1 LAASL
6 ETRTILQERRSNVM
20 PLQKE
25 KKTQVI
31 TDFQRAENDTGSTD
45 VQIAL
50 LTNRILQLTEH
61 LRANKHD
68 ESCRRGLLR
77 MVGQR
82 RRMLTYLRKTD
93 YQRYLAITER
103 LKLRQK

>member
-1 LAASL
+1 
-6 ETRTILQERRSNVM
+6 M

-25 KKTQVI
+25 KKAQVI
-31 TDFQRAENDTGSTD
+31 TDFQRSENDTGSTD
-45 VQIAL
+45 VQVAL
-50 LTNRILQLTEH
+50 LTSRIQQLTEH

-77 MVGQR
+77 LVGQR

-93 YQRYLAITER
+93 YPRYLAVTER

>member
-1 LAASL
+1 
-6 ETRTILQERRSNVM
+6 M

-31 TDFQRAENDTGSTD
+31 TDFQRSENDTGSTD

-50 LTNRILQLTEH
+50 LTSRILQLTEH

-68 ESCRRGLLR
+68 ESCRRGLLSL
-77 MVGQR
+77 VGQR

-103 LKLRQK
+103 LKLRHK

>member
-1 LAASL
+1 
-6 ETRTILQERRSNVM
+6 M

-31 TDFQRAENDTGSTD
+31 TDFQRGDNDTGSTD

-50 LTNRILQLTEH
+50 LTSRIQQLTEH

-77 MVGQR
+77 LVGQR

-103 LKLRQK
+103 LSLRRK

>member
-1 LAASL
+1 
-6 ETRTILQERRSNVM
+6 M

-31 TDFQRAENDTGSTD
+31 TDFQRSENDTGSTD

-50 LTNRILQLTEH
+50 LTSRISQLTEH

-77 MVGQR
+77 LVGQR

-103 LKLRQK
+103 LNLRHK

>member
-1 LAASL
+1 
-6 ETRTILQERRSNVM
+6 M

-31 TDFQRAENDTGSTD
+31 TDFQRSENDTGSTD

-50 LTNRILQLTEH
+50 LTSRIQQLTEH
-61 LRANKHD
+61 LRAHRHD

-77 MVGQR
+77 LVGQR

-93 YQRYLAITER
+93 YQRYLALTER
-103 LKLRQK
+103 LGLRHK

>member
-1 LAASL
+1 
-6 ETRTILQERRSNVM
+6 M

>member
-1 LAASL
+1 
-6 ETRTILQERRSNVM
+6 M

-25 KKTQVI
+25 KKAQVI
-31 TDFQRAENDTGSTD
+31 SDYRRSDSDTGSAD

-50 LTNRILQLTEH
+50 MTSRIQQLTEH

-77 MVGQR
+77 LVGQR
-82 RRMLTYLRKTD
+82 RRMLSYLRKTD
-93 YQRYLAITER
+93 YPRYLAITE
-103 LKLRQK
+103 KLNLRRTK

>member
-1 LAASL
+1 
-6 ETRTILQERRSNVM
+6 M
-20 PLQKE
+20 PLPKE
-25 KKTQVI
+25 KKAQVI
-31 TDFQRAENDTGSTD
+31 TDFQRSENDTGSTD
-45 VQIAL
+45 VQVAL
-50 LTNRILQLTEH
+50 LTSRIQQLTEH

-77 MVGQR
+77 LVGQR

-93 YQRYLAITER
+93 YPRYLAVTER

>member
-1 LAASL
+1 
-6 ETRTILQERRSNVM
+6 M
-20 PLQKE
+20 PLPKE
-25 KKTQVI
+25 KKAQVI
-31 TDFQRAENDTGSTD
+31 TDFQRSANDTGSTD
-45 VQIAL
+45 VQVAL
-50 LTNRILQLTEH
+50 LTSRIQQLTEH

-77 MVGQR
+77 LVGQR